1 MSIIREPENNNS
13 NDENESEYESDYND
27 NDSDNRSDNGSD
39 NSSNN
44 ESGTTVSIGLI
55 PAYFRPL
62 RFWHIYKEEQN
73 ELIISCI
80 DSDAI
85 FLIEKIHK
93 WPERL
98 TCNQLTCIQNEDGQI
113 YSVKALTTYSLPI
126 QQMEQDFIPFDED
139 EYEEYNIPKYVWL
152 FIYGYYTHRF
162 NMSNFKIKYAYV
174 EYGNILG
181 VYGYNLD
188 DNDEKV
194 YFRIMFPNNKEEC
207 GESSFQMMV
216 FGNRMMYIDIT
227 ISSDDNIFG
236 DSNCNCSNDI
246 FLRDASDIKIAIVN
260 ACFLMDFT

>member
-1 MSIIREPENNNS
+1 MSIIIDSNNN
-13 NDENESEYESDYND
+13 NGDENESEYESDYND
-27 NDSDNRSDNGSD
+27 NGSDNGDD
-39 NSSNN
+39 NY
-44 ESGTTVSIGLI
+44 SGTSTESIGLI
-55 PAYFRPL
+55 PTYFRPL
-62 RFWHIYKEEQN
+62 RFWHIYKEGQN

-85 FLIEKIHK
+85 FLIEKIYK

-98 TCNQLTCIQNEDGQI
+98 TGDQITCIQNEDGQL

-126 QQMEQDFIPFDED
+126 RQMEEDFIPFDED
-139 EYEEYNIPKYVWL
+139 EYEEFNIPKYVWL

-162 NMSNFKIKYAYV
+162 NMSNFKIKYAYI

-188 DNDEKV
+188 DDNEKV
-194 YFRIMFPNNKEEC
+194 YVRIMFPNNKEEC
-207 GESSFQMMV
+207 GESSFQIMMCN
-216 FGNRMMYIDIT
+216 NRMMYVDIT

-246 FLRDASDIKIAIVN
+246 FLQDASDIKIAIVN

>member
-1 MSIIREPENNNS
+1 MSIIIDFNNN
-13 NDENESEYESDYND
+13 NGDENESDYND
-27 NDSDNRSDNGSD
+27 NGSDNGGD
-39 NSSNN
+39 NY
-44 ESGTTVSIGLI
+44 SGKSTESIGLI
-55 PAYFRPL
+55 PTYFRPL

-73 ELIISCI
+73 ELIISCV
-80 DSDAI
+80 DSDAV
-85 FLIEKIHK
+85 FLIEKIYK

-98 TCNQLTCIQNEDGQI
+98 TGDQITCIQNEDGQI

-126 QQMEQDFIPFDED
+126 RQMEQDFIPFDED
-139 EYEEYNIPKYVWL
+139 EYEEFNIPKYVWL

-188 DNDEKV
+188 DDDEKV
-194 YFRIMFPNNKEEC
+194 YVRIMFPNNKEEC

-216 FGNRMMYIDIT
+216 FGNRMMYIDII
-227 ISSDDNIFG
+227 ISSDDDIYS
-236 DSNCNCSNDI
+236 DSNCNCSNYM

-260 ACFLMDFT
+260 ACFLQDFT